1 MCIFIWERLKRVS
14 DGIFKHVQ
22 LMLYSCILECV
33 FCVVYTFGILGCI
46 FGIFGMYIFYL
57 GVVYLVFDYEG
68 YVFGILGRAFGIQG
82 CRK

>member
-1 MCIFIWERLKRVS
+1 
-14 DGIFKHVQ
+14 
-22 LMLYSCILECV
+22 MLYSCILECV

-46 FGIFGMYIFYL
+46 FGIFGMYILYL

-82 CRK
+82 CRKSNTQTTVCWIRPTFSI